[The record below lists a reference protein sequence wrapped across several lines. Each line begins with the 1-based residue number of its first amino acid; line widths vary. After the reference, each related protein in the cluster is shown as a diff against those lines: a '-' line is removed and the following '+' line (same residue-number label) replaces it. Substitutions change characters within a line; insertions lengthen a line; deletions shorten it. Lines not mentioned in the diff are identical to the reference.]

1 MKIVCL
7 GDSIT
12 LGIRPGVTNEQTFE
26 FLLAR
31 MLSADGIDV
40 EIINAGIGGENTAGG
55 LDRFTRDVIDAH
67 PDYVTI
73 MYGTND
79 AAVNESCTEPRISL
93 SDYSANLRSM
103 VSQAKSAG
111 ITPIIMTPIPL
122 GSQWSYVG
130 HSPYKE
136 QGANC
141 VIRAY
146 VDAVRKIAADECILL
161 IDNQAAWR
169 EWESTTRANIE
180 ALQTDSCHPN
190 PAGHELI
197 AETMYQVIRLL
208 VHR

>member
-12 LGIRPGVTNEQTFE
+12 LGVRPGVTDEQTFE

-55 LDRFTRDVIDAH
+55 LDRFTRDVIDVH

-79 AAVNESCTEPRISL
+79 AAVNDSCTEPRVSL

-103 VSQAKSAG
+103 ISQAKSAG
-111 ITPIIMTPIPL
+111 ITPILMTPIPL
-122 GSQWSYVG
+122 GCQWSYVD
-130 HSPYKE
+130 HSPYRE

-141 VIRAY
+141 VIEAY
-146 VDAVRKIAADECILL
+146 VDAVRKIAEDESVPLV
-161 IDNQAAWR
+161 DNYAAWR
-169 EWESTTRANIE
+169 EWESATGSSIE
-180 ALQTDSCHPN
+180 SLQTDSCHPN

-197 AETMYQVIRLL
+197 AEKMNKVIRMI
-208 VHR
+208 VDC